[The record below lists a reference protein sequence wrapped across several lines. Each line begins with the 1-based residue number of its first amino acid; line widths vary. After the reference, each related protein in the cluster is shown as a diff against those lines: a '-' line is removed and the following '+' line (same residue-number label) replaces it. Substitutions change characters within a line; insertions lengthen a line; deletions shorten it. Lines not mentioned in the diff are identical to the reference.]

1 VRTRFS
7 VLVRKWV
14 LPIHDLKIPKGCS
27 TVCRRM
33 PMASGIRSSLAFIAL
48 GVGSRPHMI
57 FDIGHRVPA
66 QQIIADERA
75 AGNAPPQV
83 KSTK

>member
-1 VRTRFS
+1 
-7 VLVRKWV
+7 
-14 LPIHDLKIPKGCS
+14 
-27 TVCRRM
+27 
-33 PMASGIRSSLAFIAL
+33 MASGIRSSLAFIAL